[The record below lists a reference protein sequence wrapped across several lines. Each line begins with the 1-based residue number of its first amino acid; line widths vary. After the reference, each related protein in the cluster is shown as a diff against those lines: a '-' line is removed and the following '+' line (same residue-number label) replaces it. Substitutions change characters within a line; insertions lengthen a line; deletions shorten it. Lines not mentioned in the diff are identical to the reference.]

1 MALREPKYEDFN
13 SALRRE
19 QSNMPDSVKESV
31 ASPEPGE
38 PNEETGV
45 SPQYRVIET
54 EQPTVKADVEERQ
67 AVEVRPMRY
76 VLGIGIA
83 LAIVAMFVAW
93 FMMR

>member
-1 MALREPKYEDFN
+1 
-13 SALRRE
+13 
-19 QSNMPDSVKESV
+19 
-31 ASPEPGE
+31 
-38 PNEETGV
+38 
-45 SPQYRVIET
+45 
-54 EQPTVKADVEERQ
+54 VKADVEERQ